1 MDHPIA
7 GSFDDLRRLVRELP
21 QADREAERRARERD
35 AVLTKPAGA
44 LGRLEDIAAWMSAWQ
59 GRHPPRAEH
68 ILVTVFAANHGVAA
82 QAVSAYPAEVTAQM
96 VANFR
101 AGGAAVN
108 QLSRAVGAEFE
119 VHELA
124 LDRPTRDFTE
134 APAMDEDECLEA
146 VTLGMS
152 RVSAGVD
159 LLCPGDMGIAN
170 TTASAALCHAL
181 LGGQARDWV
190 GPGTGVDGA
199 GIERKTAVVERALE
213 RHREALGGPLPD
225 PLEVLRRLGGR
236 EIAAIVGA
244 ILGARLAR
252 VPTVLDG
259 YVVGAAAAVLHAM
272 TPGALDHC
280 LAGHLSAEPAHRRLL
295 SKLGL
300 TPILDLGMRLG
311 EASGAVLAAGVVKA
325 AVAAHNGM
333 ASFGEAGVAE
343 RDGGPADGL

>member
-1 MDHPIA
+1 
-7 GSFDDLRRLVRELP
+7 
-21 QADREAERRARERD
+21 
-35 AVLTKPAGA
+35 
-44 LGRLEDIAAWMSAWQ
+44 
-59 GRHPPRAEH
+59 
-68 ILVTVFAANHGVAA
+68 
-82 QAVSAYPAEVTAQM
+82 
-96 VANFR
+96 
-101 AGGAAVN
+101 
-108 QLSRAVGAEFE
+108 
-119 VHELA
+119 
-124 LDRPTRDFTE
+124 
-134 APAMDEDECLEA
+134 
-146 VTLGMS
+146 
-152 RVSAGVD
+152 
-159 LLCPGDMGIAN
+159 MGIAN
-170 TTASAALCHAL
+170 TTAAAALCHAF

-190 GPGTGVDGA
+190 GPGTGVDAA
-199 GIERKTAVVERALE
+199 GLERKTAVVERAVE
-213 RHREALGGPLPD
+213 RHREALGD

-280 LAGHLSAEPAHRRLL
+280 LAGHLSAEPAHRLLL

-333 ASFGEAGVAE
+333 ASFDEAGVAE
-343 RDGGPADGL
+343 RDGGPADRR